1 MTKLLWSLI
10 LLSLTLACGKGF
22 DKKNKSTTNRTQEEQ
37 EVDTNSINLVYLDL
51 LNEYRIDQGLR
62 PLNYSPEIEKV
73 AKDHSKGMA
82 KHTRPF
88 GHMGMSQRC
97 RKIKKELGPLKAC
110 GEIIAMG
117 QKTAKAVLTAW
128 INSPKHHKALTDP
141 QFNTT
146 ALGIYKDDKG
156 VIYWTQI
163 FVEL

>member
-1 MTKLLWSLI
+1 M
-10 LLSLTLACGKGF
+10 SLTLACGRGF
-22 DKKNKSTTNRTQEEQ
+22 DKKNKSTKQRSQESQ
-37 EVDTNSINLVYLDL
+37 EVDTYSINQVYLDL
-51 LNEYRIDQGLR
+51 LNEYRIDRKLR
-62 PLNYSPEIEKV
+62 PLSYSPEMEKI

-88 GHMGMSQRC
+88 SHMGMSQRC
-97 RKIKKELGPLKAC
+97 RKIKKELGSLKIC

-117 QKTAKAVLTAW
+117 QKNAKAVLTAW
-128 INSPKHHKALTDP
+128 INSPKHHKTLTDP